1 MVLIVV
7 IGENPAVCQEVK
19 SIHHFISV
27 FRRWKCNVLL
37 ELELNPYSETG
48 MRVRLM
54 EAIDP
59 STEDAAASFLQGV
72 RAFMAISLSESDCR
86 HWLLNREQYVDLLD
100 IGGEL
105 DEFKT
110 LAHKYFKNQRVS
122 SEPSLPLDQPSMTRR
137 CWSWPGTNNIKAP
150 LSSNLSYSLLREKNI
165 ELHNMVKRINGFIDQ
180 FEERQSE
187 LKKALQAEAKERE
200 KALQAEAKER
210 EKALQAE
217 AKEREKA
224 LQAEA
229 KEREKALQAEAK
241 EREKALQAEA

>member
-1 MVLIVV
+1 MWISSTLGESWTSLKPLPTNTLKTRFVSFLCGLTAKFVV
-7 IGENPAVCQEVK
+7 INIA
-19 SIHHFISV
+19 
-27 FRRWKCNVLL
+27 
-37 ELELNPYSETG
+37 
-48 MRVRLM
+48 
-54 EAIDP
+54 
-59 STEDAAASFLQGV
+59 
-72 RAFMAISLSESDCR
+72 
-86 HWLLNREQYVDLLD
+86 
-100 IGGEL
+100 
-105 DEFKT
+105 
-110 LAHKYFKNQRVS
+110 QRVS